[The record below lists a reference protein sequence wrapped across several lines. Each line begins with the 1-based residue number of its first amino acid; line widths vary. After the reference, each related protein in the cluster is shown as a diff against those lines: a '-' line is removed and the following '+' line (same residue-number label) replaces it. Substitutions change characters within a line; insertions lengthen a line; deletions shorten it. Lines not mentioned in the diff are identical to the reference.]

1 MFLSACAGF
10 IAGMSSKPAII
21 KADTAAFGK
30 LVKGGGDLVG
40 HGKEMGSRLGRQV
53 VPAVGFLARYDQQVP
68 PGYWL
73 DVHEGHAFAVAS
85 DEAAGAGG

>member
-1 MFLSACAGF
+1 MWVCGT
-10 IAGMSSKPAII
+10 SKPAII

-73 DVHEGHAFAVAS
+73 DLP
-85 DEAAGAGG
+85 GAMLTVCCVWGSRGETS